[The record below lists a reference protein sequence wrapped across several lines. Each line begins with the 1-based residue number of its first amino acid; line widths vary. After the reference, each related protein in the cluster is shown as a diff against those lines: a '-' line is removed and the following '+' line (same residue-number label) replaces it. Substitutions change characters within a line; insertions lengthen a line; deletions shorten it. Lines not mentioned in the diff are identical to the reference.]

1 MAKESVDAI
10 REAELKATQIE
21 KEAMNEKSA
30 ILLKAEEEAEKIIS
44 SMTEKAHMQS
54 QEQLKKAQEQGE
66 SYMEAAVLRAERQ
79 ISLMKD
85 AVREKEQEVIN
96 LILSE
101 VIA

>member
-10 REAELKATQIE
+10 REAELKAAQIE
-21 KEAMNEKSA
+21 KEAINEKNA

-44 SMTEKAHMQS
+44 SMTEKALS
-54 QEQLKKAQEQGE
+54 QYEDELKKAQMQGE

-79 ISLMKD
+79 ISLMQD
-85 AVREKEQEVIN
+85 AVREKEKEVIK

-101 VIA
+101 VVN

>member
-1 MAKESVDAI
+1 MAKEVIDAI

-21 KEAMNEKSA
+21 KEAINEKSA
-30 ILLKAEEEAEKIIS
+30 ILLKAEEEANKIIS
-44 SMTEKAHMQS
+44 SATEAALNQS
-54 QEQLKKAQEQGE
+54 EKELKNAQVQGE

-85 AVREKEQEVIN
+85 VVREKEQEVIR

>member
-10 REAELKATQIE
+10 REAELKAAQIE
-21 KEAMNEKSA
+21 KEAMNEKNA

-44 SMTEKAHMQS
+44 SMTENAYAQS
-54 QEQLKKAQEQGE
+54 QEQLKKAHEQGE
-66 SYMEAAVLRAERQ
+66 AYMEAAVLRAERQ

-85 AVREKEQEVIN
+85 VVREKEQEVIN